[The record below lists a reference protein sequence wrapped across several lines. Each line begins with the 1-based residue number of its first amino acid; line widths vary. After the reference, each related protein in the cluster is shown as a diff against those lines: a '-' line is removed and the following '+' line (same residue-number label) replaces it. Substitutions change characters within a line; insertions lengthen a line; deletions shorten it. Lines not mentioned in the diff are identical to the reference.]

1 MEIYGLAGVAHNE
14 IEGVVLTGSVGSM
27 REPFDFFGNLKDK
40 IENIGEVVMI
50 PPTSGSI
57 GSAQIA
63 KAIYE
68 GAKDILGIKVL

>member
-1 MEIYGLAGVAHNE
+1 MKN
-14 IEGVVLTGSVGSM
+14 
-27 REPFDFFGNLKDK
+27 PFDFFGKLKDEV
-40 IENIGEVVMI
+40 ENIGEVVKI

-63 KAIYE
+63 KAVYK